1 MHSKRFYSLNN
12 AGFRLFTCL
21 FFSFIIFCGEIFQVF
36 GKISQ
41 DQEKE
46 KEKEEQEQEQE
57 EKCMVKGPRIFIRD
71 EKMASQNVENSCHK
85 I

>member
-1 MHSKRFYSLNN
+1 MPVLGFLHVYSFLLSYF
-12 AGFRLFTCL
+12 AEKYFKLFW
-21 FFSFIIFCGEIFQVF
+21 
-36 GKISQ
+36 KISQ

-46 KEKEEQEQEQE
+46 KEEQE

-85 I
+85 IW